1 MYRTNNITS
10 PNPDSSGASTSLDKN
25 TKKKKQRLGMQY
37 NVQNKQCTT
46 LKIRIPAV
54 PRRHWTKTLKKK
66 QRLGMQYNVQNK
78 QHYLPKSG
86 FQRCLDVTGQKH

>member
-1 MYRTNNITS
+1 MYKTNNITS

-25 TKKKKQRLGMQY
+25 TKKKKQ
-37 NVQNKQCTT
+37 K
-46 LKIRIPAV
+46 
-54 PRRHWTKTLKKK
+54 
-66 QRLGMQYNVQNK
+66 LGMQYNVQNK